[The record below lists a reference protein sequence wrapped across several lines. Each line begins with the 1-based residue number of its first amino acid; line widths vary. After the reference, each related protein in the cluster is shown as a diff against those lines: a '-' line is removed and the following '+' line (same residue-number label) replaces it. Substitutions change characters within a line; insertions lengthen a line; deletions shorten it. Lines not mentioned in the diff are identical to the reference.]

1 MKFHAKFVIE
11 RSNPFQEKIAPVVI
25 ERAGQASEI
34 VQVASDGSIV
44 IDVTWFEQM
53 VGLTCSIR
61 LNHGLAMFTYLLPW
75 KSWQFFT
82 LLEYYLIW

>member
-11 RSNPFQEKIAPVVI
+11 RSNPVQEKIAPVVI

-44 IDVTWFEQM
+44 IDVT
-53 VGLTCSIR
+53 
-61 LNHGLAMFTYLLPW
+61 
-75 KSWQFFT
+75 
-82 LLEYYLIW
+82 